1 MTGMT
6 KKAGAEV
13 LLNAS
18 GPPGQHEPIHRQT
31 LHGQVA
37 NRVRDMIIEG
47 VLAPG
52 SRIYEGELGAQLG
65 VSRTPLREALKTL
78 AGEGLIDLVPSRG
91 AVVRKLTAQAV
102 ADMLEV
108 LAELEAAAGR
118 KACERASAEDIAAVR
133 QLHDRMIVLYGKRRR
148 LEYYKLNQEIHSSI
162 ARLSKNEELQQ
173 IHELLQA
180 RLKRIRFI
188 GNEGPDR
195 WAGAVSDHEEIIAA
209 LEARDADRLARAL
222 RVHMEATWKRVQ
234 DAI

>member
-1 MTGMT
+1 MT
-6 KKAGAEV
+6 KKADAEV
-13 LLNAS
+13 LLNPS
-18 GPPGQHEPIHRQT
+18 GLPGQQPIHRQT

-47 VLAPG
+47 ILAPG

-91 AVVRKLTAQAV
+91 AVVRKLTAQAA

-118 KACERASAEDIAAVR
+118 KACERASAEEIAAVR
-133 QLHDRMIVLYGKRRR
+133 QLHDRMIVLYTKRKR

-162 ARLSKNEELQQ
+162 ARLSKNEELRQ

-222 RVHMEATWKRVQ
+222 RVHMEATWMRVR